1 MAVIKI
7 DTQMYSNGS
16 KPLDAKLEPVKSIED
31 LYKIKLTDR
40 YNGMIV
46 TVLNNVYEYDEQEG
60 DDVLVSSN
68 PIEYQLVGGITNDK
82 WTEKKSGSS
91 GSIKITGDDI

>member
-1 MAVIKI
+1 MAVIKV

-16 KPLDAKLEPVKSIED
+16 KPLDAKLEPVKSVED

-46 TVLNNVYEYDEQEG
+46 TVLNNVYEYDEQEE
-60 DDVLVSSN
+60 DYVLVSSN

-82 WTEKKSGSS
+82 WTEKKTGSAN
-91 GSIKITGDDI
+91 IKITGDDI

>member
-1 MAVIKI
+1 MAVVKI
-7 DTQMYSNGS
+7 DNQMYSNGA
-16 KPLDAKLEPVKSIED
+16 KPLDAKLEPVASLED

-46 TVLNNVYEYDEQEG
+46 TVLNNVYEYDEAEE
-60 DDVLVSSN
+60 DYVLVSSN

-82 WTEKKSGSS
+82 WTEKTGTSA
-91 GSIKITGDDI
+91 SIKITGDDI

>member
-1 MAVIKI
+1 MAVIKV

-16 KPLDAKLEPVKSIED
+16 KPLDAKLEPVKSFED

-46 TVLNNVYEYDEQEG
+46 TVLNNVYEYNEEEG

-82 WTEKKSGSS
+82 WTEKKTGSAN
-91 GSIKITGDDI
+91 IKITGDDI

>member
-1 MAVIKI
+1 MAVIKV

-16 KPLDAKLEPVKSIED
+16 KPLDAKLEPVKSFED

-82 WTEKKSGSS
+82 WTEKKTGS

>member
-1 MAVIKI
+1 MAVIKV
-7 DTQMYSNGS
+7 DNQMYTNGS

-46 TVLNNVYEYDEQEG
+46 TVLNNVYEYDEQEE
-60 DDVLVSSN
+60 DYVLVSSN

-82 WTEKKSGSS
+82 WTEKKTGSAN
-91 GSIKITGDDI
+91 IKITGDDI

>member
-1 MAVIKI
+1 MAVVKI
-7 DTQMYSNGS
+7 DNQMYSNGA

-82 WTEKKSGSS
+82 WTEKKTGSA
-91 GSIKITGDDI
+91 SIKITGDDI

>member
-1 MAVIKI
+1 MAVIKV

-16 KPLDAKLEPVKSIED
+16 KPLDAKLEPVKSFED

-46 TVLNNVYEYDEQEG
+46 TVLNNVYEYDEQEE
-60 DDVLVSSN
+60 DYVLVSSN
-68 PIEYQLVGGITNDK
+68 PVEYQLVGGITDDK
-82 WTEKKSGSS
+82 WTEKNSGSS
-91 GSIKITGDDI
+91 SSIKITGDDI

>member
-7 DTQMYSNGS
+7 DNQMYSNGS

-40 YNGMIV
+40 YNGMII
-46 TVLNNVYEYDEQEG
+46 TVLNNVFEYDEQEE
-60 DDVLVSSN
+60 DYVLVSSN
-68 PIEYQLVGGITNDK
+68 PIEYQLVGGITDDK
-82 WTEKKSGSS
+82 WTEKKSGSAN
-91 GSIKITGDDI
+91 IKITGDDI

>member
-1 MAVIKI
+1 M
-7 DTQMYSNGS
+7 
-16 KPLDAKLEPVKSIED
+16 DAKLEPVASLED

-82 WTEKKSGSS
+82 WTEK
-91 GSIKITGDDI
+91 ITGDDI

>member
-1 MAVIKI
+1 MAVIKV

-16 KPLDAKLEPVKSIED
+16 KPLDAKLEPVKSFED

-46 TVLNNVYEYDEQEG
+46 TVLNNVYEYNEEEG

-82 WTEKKSGSS
+82 WTEKKTGS

>member
-1 MAVIKI
+1 MAVIKV

-16 KPLDAKLEPVKSIED
+16 KPLDAKLEPVKSFED

-82 WTEKKSGSS
+82 WTEKKTGSAN
-91 GSIKITGDDI
+91 IKITGDDI

>member
-7 DTQMYSNGS
+7 DNQMYSNGS

-46 TVLNNVYEYDEQEG
+46 TVLNNVFEYDEQEE
-60 DDVLVSSN
+60 DYVLVSSN
-68 PIEYQLVGGITNDK
+68 PIEYQLVGGITDDK
-82 WTEKKSGSS
+82 WTEKKSGSAN
-91 GSIKITGDDI
+91 IKITGDDI

>member
-1 MAVIKI
+1 MAVIKV

-16 KPLDAKLEPVKSIED
+16 KPLDAKLEPVESLED

-46 TVLNNVYEYDEQEG
+46 TVLNSVYEYDEQEG
-60 DDVLVSSN
+60 DYVLVSSN

-82 WTEKKSGSS
+82 WTEKKTGSAN
-91 GSIKITGDDI
+91 IKITGDDI

>member
-7 DTQMYSNGS
+7 DNQMYSNGS
-16 KPLDAKLEPVKSIED
+16 KPLDAKLEPVASLED

-46 TVLNNVYEYDEQEG
+46 TVLNNVYEYDEEEG

-82 WTEKKSGSS
+82 WTEKNSGSS
-91 GSIKITGDDI
+91 ASIKITGDDI

>member
-1 MAVIKI
+1 MAILKV

-16 KPLDAKLEPVKSIED
+16 KPLDAKLEPVESFED

-46 TVLNNVYEYDEQEG
+46 TVLNNVYEYDEQEE
-60 DDVLVSSN
+60 DYVLVSSN
-68 PIEYQLVGGITNDK
+68 PIEYQLVGGITDDK
-82 WTEKKSGSS
+82 WTEKKSGSAN
-91 GSIKITGDDI
+91 IKITGDDI